1 MSASKTM
8 ERQAE
13 YVTAVAD
20 VAAMFP
26 AYKSH
31 AEEAWVGYGDVVL
44 LGELGQH
51 TAVMLYEPMSF
62 RLLGETYKPDFMHL
76 LEDGRVVFV
85 EVKGVFIGAK
95 GKKIYMKSY
104 RDARSKLRAAAEL
117 HPWFTWIEARQEN
130 GGWIVERM

>member
-1 MSASKTM
+1 
-8 ERQAE
+8 
-13 YVTAVAD
+13 
-20 VAAMFP
+20 MFP
-26 AYKSH
+26 AYKSE
-31 AEEAWVGYGDVVL
+31 AEAAWAGYGDVIL
-44 LGELGQH
+44 QSELGQH

-104 RDARSKLRAAAEL
+104 RDARSKLRAAAEM
-117 HPWFTWIEARQEN
+117 HPWFTWIEARQEH
-130 GGWIVERM
+130 GGWIVEIIK

>member
-13 YVTAVAD
+13 DVTAGAD
-20 VAAMFP
+20 VAAMLT
-26 AYKSH
+26 AYKCH
-31 AEEAWVGYGDVVL
+31 AEEAWAGYGSMVL

-62 RLLGETYKPDFMHL
+62 RLPGGSYLPDFMHL
-76 LEDGRVVFV
+76 LEDGRIVYV
-85 EVKGVFIGAK
+85 EIKGSKHQK
-95 GKKIYMKSY
+95 GY

-117 HPWFTWIEARQEN
+117 HPWFTWIEARQER
-130 GGWIVERM
+130 GSWIVEVIK